1 MDDVAEEYQYAA
13 WQDLPSTLTVAEV
26 AVILR
31 LDPDTVYKSIA
42 AQGIPA
48 KRLGAQWRISRD
60 HLVEWWASD

>member
-42 AQGIPA
+42 ARGIPA
-48 KRLGAQWRISRD
+48 KRLGRQYRIQRD
-60 HLVEWWASD
+60 QLIRWWASD